1 MQLILGIFLIS
12 CGTTL
17 SLGESQS
24 MKVMTDFSQNYMK
37 PQGFL
42 LSGIGS
48 AMPDKIHE
56 LDVDYT
62 SSIYVN
68 VEQARKLFI
77 DNSQIFLNEI
87 NGDTI
92 LRPYLVEY
100 PFTEKNIAFT
110 LSFENER
117 AQMYPPPYI
126 AYVSIIN
133 SKIYYHFYLAEQEK
147 LLNIH
152 EETYQEALKIVR
164 GVKLNQ

>member
-12 CGTTL
+12 CGTPL

-37 PQGFL
+37 PKGFL

-56 LDVDYT
+56 LDVDYV
-62 SSIYVN
+62 SSIHVN

-77 DNSQIFLNEI
+77 DHSQSFLDKI
-87 NGDTI
+87 NGDAA

-100 PFTEKNIAFT
+100 PFTEKNIDFR
-110 LSFENER
+110 LSFENNLK
-117 AQMYPPPYI
+117 YYDPPYI
-126 AYVSIIN
+126 AFVFLVN
-133 SKIYYHFYLAEQEK
+133 NKIYYNYYDNQKKKFMDA
-147 LLNIH
+147 H

-164 GVKLNQ
+164 G